1 MSTNESLTN
10 GTAAGPATGSE
21 PLTPEAIAEQLRALR
36 SHVPDFTHLRVSD
49 ARSLRVAAMTNPDF
63 VQASINAAGAAANV
77 ESLLGKNSSEMRQ
90 ETEDAGRWTEVE
102 DELRAMLKGVST
114 ANLVRRHRIGTAAL
128 LTYQVVRQLAKQPQ
142 YRYLLPHL
150 EEMKRKNRF
159 GIKRSATPATTPPQP
174 APQQPSP
181 QQPVPSHPTPSQPS
195 SSLTSSS
202 QPSSSQT
209 SPSQASSSQ
218 TSSSQPSPSQPPPS
232 QPSTPSSTTSSQS
245 APVSDLPKKSS

>member
-1 MSTNESLTN
+1 MSTNGSITN

-36 SHVPDFTHLRVSD
+36 SHVPDFTHLRVAESR
-49 ARSLRVAAMTNPDF
+49 ALRTAALANPDF

-90 ETEDAGRWTEVE
+90 ETEDAGRWTAVE
-102 DELRAMLKGVST
+102 DELRAMLEGVAS

-128 LTYQVVRQLAKQPQ
+128 LTYQVVRRLAKLPQ

-159 GIKRSATPATTPPQP
+159 GVKRATAPATPPQP
-174 APQQPSP
+174 PVSAAARSVASRFVTAVVVPDLVVAAVVASGFIVSGVVVSGVVVTTVVIAATAVNAVTAGADRGSP
-181 QQPVPSHPTPSQPS
+181 QEVVIA
-195 SSLTSSS
+195 LR
-202 QPSSSQT
+202 
-209 SPSQASSSQ
+209 
-218 TSSSQPSPSQPPPS
+218 
-232 QPSTPSSTTSSQS
+232 
-245 APVSDLPKKSS
+245 